1 MVANRTQIPF
11 VVDCLVEISA
21 GKFASTPVVGA
32 SVTFKRR
39 TSEASVSV
47 YETETGE
54 VAIVPTT
61 DDTGRIR
68 GWVEEGAYTI
78 TVTGGI
84 PFIAATE
91 YAWDTLS
98 GRGIENPR
106 VGEGSIWRKDLR
118 KDENFNDTQ
127 SILESL
133 MPTGAILSYGGTVA
147 PAGFLLT
154 DGKEYSTTE
163 RNRLFKVIGY
173 NFGGAGSKFAV
184 PNTLGRSII
193 GAGGGAGLTVR
204 TIGEKGGTE
213 TVTLTIGQLPSH
225 KHELTNESNTPL
237 FIPYVSG
244 GNPNPHET
252 NINSTNGY
260 NNGFVV
266 TSFVGENEA
275 HNNISPFV
283 ACGGIIKT

>member
-1 MVANRTQIPF
+1 MANRTQIPF
-11 VVDCLVEISA
+11 VVDTLVEIST

-47 YETETGE
+47 YETEKGE

-61 DDTGRIR
+61 DSTGRIK

-78 TVTGGI
+78 TVTGGV
-84 PFIAATE
+84 PFIAVTE

-118 KDENFNDTQ
+118 QDENLNDTQ
-127 SILESL
+127 SVLESL
-133 MPTGAILSYGGTVA
+133 IPTGTILHYGGTVA

-154 DGKEYSTTE
+154 DGKKYSTTE
-163 RNRLFKVIGY
+163 HNRLFKVIGY
-173 NFGGAGSKFAV
+173 NFGGTGSEFAV
-184 PNTLGRSII
+184 PNTLGRSIV
-193 GAGGGAGLTVR
+193 GAGAGAGLTAR
-204 TIGEKGGTE
+204 TIGEKGGAE
-213 TVTLTIGQLPSH
+213 TVTLTIGQLPAH

-244 GNPNPHET
+244 GNPNPHEA
-252 NINSTNGY
+252 NINSSNGY

-266 TSFVGENEA
+266 TSFVGGNEA

-283 ACGGIIKT
+283 VGSGIIKT